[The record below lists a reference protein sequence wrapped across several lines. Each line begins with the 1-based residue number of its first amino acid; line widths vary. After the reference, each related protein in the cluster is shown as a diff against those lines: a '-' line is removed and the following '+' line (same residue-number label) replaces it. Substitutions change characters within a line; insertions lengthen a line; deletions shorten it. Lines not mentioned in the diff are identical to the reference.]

1 MQFCGRGECLLRLNP
16 GDFDAPVREL
26 EMAIATAKQQQAR
39 IFQLAAA
46 ISLARAWVAAGQ
58 PENGTA
64 ALQEAIG
71 AFGEDDDPPQLALA
85 RAMLSAHSA

>member
-1 MQFCGRGECLLRLNP
+1 VR
-16 GDFDAPVREL
+16 DF
-26 EMAIATAKQQQAR
+26 EMAGAAAKQQQAR

-46 ISLARAWVAAGQ
+46 VSLARAWAAAGQ

-64 ALQEAIG
+64 ALQEAVG

-85 RAMLSAHSA
+85 RAMLAARSH